1 MMIKS
6 LTFISVCAAFLSL
19 NACRWSSEQGPVRM
33 NAIHKA
39 QKRGE
44 FNTDEYKII
53 DITRSNIAK
62 YNKPQVIKGGDLPPV
77 DLSKTYTDAIR
88 PYDQLTVQVVD
99 TAAQGG
105 IGGASGRPAQFGPLE
120 VPQTGKIS
128 IPYAGEFN
136 VLGKEI
142 TELQNA
148 IQKAYATVFNTAQ
161 VSVGRSSR
169 LPLRANVIGIANA
182 PGQQTIDRKGVNL
195 ADLVAKSR
203 GTSQEPFTCEYI
215 LHRNKRTYKYSNRE
229 ITTKDIIAQ
238 DGDVLE
244 IRKSTERSVTLLGA
258 VNRPGSYPFPN
269 YDSHLD
275 DFIGQGSG
283 FRADSANIS
292 GVFIFRN
299 TLSGS
304 TDIYR
309 FNLRDPSGVICAS
322 RFSVHGNDIVYVTEA
337 PLTRWNRTIRN
348 ILPFS
353 QVSNFARFPN

>member
-1 MMIKS
+1 MKQL
-6 LTFISVCAAFLSL
+6 LTLTSIFVVVTLL
-19 NACRWSSEQGPVRM
+19 NACKWSSEQGPVKL
-33 NAIHKA
+33 NSIHKA
-39 QKRGE
+39 QKKGT
-44 FNTDEYKII
+44 FPTDEYEII
-53 DITRSNIAK
+53 DITSSNINQF
-62 YNKPQVIKGGDLPPV
+62 NKPLAYENNPHPKV
-77 DLSKTYTDAIR
+77 DLSRTYTDSIR
-88 PYDQLTVQVVD
+88 PYDQLTVQIVD

-105 IGGASGRPAQFGPLE
+105 IKGAGGLPAQFGPLE

-142 TELQNA
+142 TEIQNE
-148 IQKAYATVFNTAQ
+148 IQKAYNTVFNSAR
-161 VSVGRSSR
+161 VSLGRTVR
-169 LPLRANVIGIANA
+169 LPLTANVIGIANA
-182 PGQQTIDRKGVNL
+182 PGQQDIDRKGVTL
-195 ADLVAKSR
+195 ADLVAKSG
-203 GTSQEPFTCEYI
+203 GTTQEPFTCEYV
-215 LHRNKRTYKYSNRE
+215 LHRSKRSYTLNNKE
-229 ITTKDIIAQ
+229 ITTKNILAQ

-244 IRKSTERSVTLLGA
+244 IRKSADRSVTLLGA

-299 TLSGS
+299 TSSGR

-337 PLTRWNRTIRN
+337 PLTRWNRTIKN

-353 QVSNFARFPN
+353 QVSNFARFPD